1 MRGKK
6 KIINILWGAAVV
18 MVSLSMVG
26 YLIIPLF
33 Y

>member
-6 KIINILWGAAVV
+6 KIIKFLWGAAVV
-18 MVSLSMVG
+18 VVSLSMVG